1 MPTYILNTC
10 GTSIITNNL
19 DNDFRKIITQYTNYS
34 DWNDIPLSDK
44 QAIQTHINQRA
55 ETLLNADEQTA
66 CKMSA
71 ELNGL
76 LTWQK
81 THQHH
86 PQDIYTLLAT
96 DTIFGQETAKIIQT
110 WLQNKGY
117 QAQIISSAGL
127 KTSNLV
133 DFREAL
139 SGLVKTLI
147 ETLSGYKDSGYD
159 ICFNL
164 TGGFKSLNG
173 FLQAVSTIYAD
184 KTFYLFEGSKE
195 LLFIP
200 KLPYTLNAVEII
212 TQNLVAFRRLSVDLP
227 VDKAL
232 LDKIPETL
240 LFDFGGEIGLSEWG
254 ELLWQSS
261 VNDIYKKQ
269 VLPSISDGIVI
280 ESSFWESL
288 KNIPENYIL
297 QINKKIVQLA
307 KYHETGRKDNLRSL
321 DVKPLQEKQYKDHHL
336 WECDIDGNNYRIFMQ
351 DKGDK
356 FCLIKAGEALHKAN
370 SFI

>member
-10 GTSIITNNL
+10 GTSMITNNL
-19 DNDFRKIITQYTNYS
+19 DNDFRKIINQYTNYS
-34 DWNDIPLSDK
+34 DWNDIALSDK
-44 QAIQTHINQRA
+44 QAIQTHINQRKEA
-55 ETLLNADEQTA
+55 LLTADEQTV

-86 PQDIYTLLAT
+86 PQDVYTLLAT
-96 DTIFGQETAKIIQT
+96 DTIFGQETATIIQA

-117 QAQIISSAGL
+117 QTQIISSAGL

-173 FLQAVSTIYAD
+173 FLQAMSTLYAD
-184 KTFYLFEGSKE
+184 KVFYLFEGSSE

-200 KLPYTLNAVEII
+200 KLPYTFNAKEIVKEHLI
-212 TQNLVAFRRLSVDLP
+212 AFRRLSVGLP
-227 VDKAL
+227 VDNDL
-232 LDKIPETL
+232 LEKIPETL

-261 VNDIYKKQ
+261 VNEIYKKE
-269 VLPSISDGIVI
+269 VLPSISEGVVI
-280 ESSFWESL
+280 EPSFWDSL

-297 QINKKIVQLA
+297 LINKKIAQLA
-307 KYHETGRKDNLRSL
+307 KFHETGRKDNLRSL
-321 DVKPLQEKQYKDHHL
+321 DVKPLKEKQYKDDNL
-336 WECDIDGNNYRIFMQ
+336 WECDIEGNNYRIFMQ

-356 FCLIKAGEALHKAN
+356 FHLIKAGEALHKSN
-370 SFI
+370 SSI